1 MDEEDLRE
9 AEEAKQ
15 LQTAEGFA
23 GFGSTEEDSIRLGG
37 LMDVLKIGGDAM
49 GVKLLKRMGWR
60 EGQGIGPKVRRR
72 VKAEDGDHDGDET
85 HLFAPENAPMVS
97 FNRKNDHKG
106 VGYEG
111 ESGLAGAE
119 RTRSGADAS
128 RTPER
133 DSDDDIGLS
142 LTSIKPKKKKRDVKR
157 GGFGVG
163 ILNDTGS
170 DDEDPYQIGPQISYN
185 KVIGGEK
192 KKKKGTENGKKIISA
207 ANPLLRSKPVFISK
221 KIAGPKTLSGFRR
234 CHDGRLP
241 LDGFVLSSIEGNS
254 SWVADGV
261 KKYTPPEIPKDW
273 KSSKKPTESRD
284 VSGYKSTADAA
295 KASSLDP
302 KSRAVLLGETQLPG
316 KSVFDF
322 MTPQARDRLA
332 TVTGKTNLP
341 PALSEKAPRG
351 FESTDQEK
359 QRDLWS
365 MVPILGKD
373 IALEALGRGARG
385 WMPYAEDEGKR
396 SRYRSYLE
404 GQAGLQQGLPQQAPG
419 VSSDDWAQELHEFAH
434 AARMFKPM
442 TGMMAS
448 RFTTSSSQPKLASD
462 VPESSTEQ
470 PLLSKP
476 TAKPEDP
483 AEAAAKMGM
492 YGPMTR
498 SVQQF
503 YPSRLLCKRFNI
515 KPPAHVQMDPG
526 DAPEGPGT
534 TDFAGG
540 GRFQSASYQAG
551 TNSKLELVSK
561 DMVNRMLLESG
572 DSALMAEATSV
583 SNREQAKEAV
593 IDPEHN
599 EALEGERPGEAVFK
613 AIFGS
618 DDEND
623 E

>member
-23 GFGSTEEDSIRLGG
+23 GFGSTDEDSVRLGG
-37 LMDVLKIGGDAM
+37 LMDILKIGGETM

-60 EGQGIGPKVRRR
+60 EGQGIGPKVRR
-72 VKAEDGDHDGDET
+72 KAKVEDGDCSGDET
-85 HLFAPENAPMVS
+85 HLFAPDNAPMVS
-97 FNRKNDHKG
+97 FNRKTDYKG
-106 VGYEG
+106 VGYES
-111 ESGLAGAE
+111 ESRLVGAE
-119 RTRSGADAS
+119 RTGSGTNTSGILDH
-128 RTPER
+128 
-133 DSDDDIGLS
+133 DSDDDIGLNLIS
-142 LTSIKPKKKKRDVKR
+142 TKPKEKKNEGKR

-170 DDEDPYQIGPQISYN
+170 DDEDPYQIVPQILYN
-185 KVIGGEK
+185 KAIGGDK
-192 KKKKGTENGKKIISA
+192 KKKKGAENGKKITST
-207 ANPLLRSKPVFISK
+207 ANPLLKSKPVFISK
-221 KIAGPKTLSGFRR
+221 KTAGPKSMSGFRR

-241 LDGFVLSSIEGNS
+241 LDGFVLSSIAGNS
-254 SWVADGV
+254 SSIAGGV
-261 KKYTPPEIPKDW
+261 NKYSPPEIPKNW
-273 KSSKKPTESRD
+273 KSSKKPKKSRD
-284 VSGYKSTADAA
+284 ISAYKSTAGAA

-302 KSRAVLLGETQLPG
+302 KSRAALLGETQLPG

-341 PALSEKAPRG
+341 PALSEKAPKG

-365 MVPILGKD
+365 MVPTLGKD
-373 IALEALGRGARG
+373 IAIEALGRGVSG
-385 WMPYAEDEGKR
+385 WMPYAEDEDKR

-404 GQAGLQQGLPQQAPG
+404 GQAGLQQGLPQRAPG
-419 VSSDDWAQELHEFAH
+419 VSSNDWAQELHEFAH

-476 TAKPEDP
+476 AAKPEDP
-483 AEAAAKMGM
+483 AEAAAKMGL

-503 YPSRLLCKRFNI
+503 YPSRLLCKRFNV
-515 KPPAHVQMDPG
+515 KPPAHVQTDPG
-526 DAPEGPGT
+526 ETPEGPET
-534 TDFAGG
+534 TDLGGG
-540 GRFQSASYQAG
+540 GRFQSAGYQAG
-551 TNSKLELVSK
+551 ANSKLELVSK
-561 DMVNRMLLESG
+561 DVVNRLLLESG
-572 DSALMAEATSV
+572 GSARMVEAASPPD
-583 SNREQAKEAV
+583 REQVKETV
-593 IDPEHN
+593 IDPERN
-599 EALEGERPGEAVFK
+599 DALEGERPGEAVFK

-618 DDEND
+618 DDEDD